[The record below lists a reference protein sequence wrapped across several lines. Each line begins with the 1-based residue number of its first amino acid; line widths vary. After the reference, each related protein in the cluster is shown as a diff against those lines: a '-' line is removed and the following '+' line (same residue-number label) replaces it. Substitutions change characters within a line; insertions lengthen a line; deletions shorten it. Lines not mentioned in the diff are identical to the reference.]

1 MVNTI
6 TMISF
11 RRHLRYPFPKKN
23 HYNASITLN
32 RYNYKVD
39 IKNISAGGTFV
50 ELSESLPD
58 GAQIELSFSLPGVL
72 ERYDL
77 PCVVRWSR
85 NRGAGLQ
92 FVSLS
97 ANEMHGLNQFIERL
111 KSADC

>member
-1 MVNTI
+1 
-6 TMISF
+6 
-11 RRHLRYPFPKKN
+11 
-23 HYNASITLN
+23 
-32 RYNYKVD
+32 
-39 IKNISAGGTFV
+39 V

-72 ERYDL
+72 EKCDL

-97 ANEMHGLNQFIERL
+97 VNEMHGLNQFIERL

>member
-1 MVNTI
+1 M
-6 TMISF
+6 TMNNF

-23 HYNASITLN
+23 RSNASITLN
-32 RYNYKVD
+32 RYNYKAN
-39 IKNISAGGTFV
+39 IKNISFGGTFV
-50 ELSESLPD
+50 ELNESLPD

-72 ERYDL
+72 EKCDL

-85 NRGAGLQ
+85 HRGAGLQ

-97 ANEMHGLNQFIERL
+97 ANEMHGLNQFLERL